1 MRLLF
6 FPLLWYDRRRLRAV
20 LAGRTVCITGAS
32 FGIGESVA
40 LLLADAGA
48 RLVLIARTADKLEKV
63 QQQVRER
70 GGQAEIFACDLTD
83 SAAVQQLLQQLSELP
98 GGIDILISNA
108 GKSIRRSLFDSV
120 DRFHD
125 FTRTAALN
133 YLAPVQLVL
142 GLTPLLLSS
151 GGQVINVSAINVLLI
166 PPPKWSAYQASKAAF
181 DHWFRSIGPE
191 LNSRGV
197 ATTSIYLPLVRT
209 RMIEPTAHYRRY
221 PAMQPE
227 QVACVIC
234 RAIVSRR
241 RSYKPWWMPVAEVT
255 CLLLRWPI
263 EILMTWILRRGRG
276 G

>member
-48 RLVLIARTADKLEKV
+48 RLVLIARTADKLEQV
-63 QQQVRER
+63 QQQVRQR

-83 SAAVQQLLQQLSELP
+83 PAAVQQLLQQLSELP

-142 GLTPLLLSS
+142 GMTPLLLSS

-181 DHWFRSIGPE
+181 DQWFRSIGPE

-209 RMIEPTAHYRRY
+209 RMIEPTTHYRRY

-241 RSYKPWWMPVAEVT
+241 RSYKPWWMPVAEVI

-263 EILMTWILRRGRG
+263 EILMTWILRRRRG

>member
-32 FGIGESVA
+32 FGIGESLA

-48 RLVLIARTADKLEKV
+48 RLVLIARTADKLEQV
-63 QQQVRER
+63 QQQVRQR

-83 SAAVQQLLQQLSELP
+83 PAAVQQLLQQLSELP

-142 GLTPLLLSS
+142 GMTPLLLSS

-181 DHWFRSIGPE
+181 DQWFRSIGPE

-241 RSYKPWWMPVAEVT
+241 RSYKPWWMPVAEVI

>member
-83 SAAVQQLLQQLSELP
+83 PAAVQQQLQQLSELP

-151 GGQVINVSAINVLLI
+151 GGQVINVSAINVLLL

>member
-48 RLVLIARTADKLEKV
+48 RLVLIARTADKLEQV
-63 QQQVRER
+63 QQQVRQR

-83 SAAVQQLLQQLSELP
+83 PAAVQQLLQQLSELP

-142 GLTPLLLSS
+142 GMTPLLLSS

-181 DHWFRSIGPE
+181 DQWFRSIGPE

-241 RSYKPWWMPVAEVT
+241 RSYKPWWMPVAEVI

-263 EILMTWILRRGRG
+263 EILMTWILRRRRG

>member
-83 SAAVQQLLQQLSELP
+83 PAAVQQLLQQLSELP

>member
-83 SAAVQQLLQQLSELP
+83 PAAVQQLLQQLSELP

-191 LNSRGV
+191 LNSGGV

>member
-32 FGIGESVA
+32 YGIGESLA

-48 RLVLIARTADKLEKV
+48 RLVLIARTADKLEQV

-181 DHWFRSIGPE
+181 DQWFRSIGPE

-209 RMIEPTAHYRRY
+209 RMIEPTAHYRRH

-227 QVACVIC
+227 QVARVIC

>member
-6 FPLLWYDRRRLRAV
+6 FPLLWYNRRRLRAV

-83 SAAVQQLLQQLSELP
+83 PAAVQQLLQQLSELP
-98 GGIDILISNA
+98 GGVDILISNA

-151 GGQVINVSAINVLLI
+151 GGQVINVSAINVLLT

-181 DHWFRSIGPE
+181 DQWFRSIGPE

-209 RMIEPTAHYRRY
+209 RMIEPTEHYRRH

>member
-32 FGIGESVA
+32 YGIGESLA

-48 RLVLIARTADKLEKV
+48 RLVLIARTADKLEQV

-181 DHWFRSIGPE
+181 DQWFRSIGPE

-209 RMIEPTAHYRRY
+209 RMIEPTAHYRRH

-255 CLLLRWPI
+255 CLLLRCPI

>member
-83 SAAVQQLLQQLSELP
+83 PAAVQQLLQQLSELP

-151 GGQVINVSAINVLLI
+151 GGHVINVSAINVLLI

>member
-83 SAAVQQLLQQLSELP
+83 PAAVQQLLQQLSELP

-181 DHWFRSIGPE
+181 DQWFRSIGPE

>member
-48 RLVLIARTADKLEKV
+48 RLVLIARTADKLEQV
-63 QQQVRER
+63 QQQVRQR

-142 GLTPLLLSS
+142 GMTPLLLSS

-181 DHWFRSIGPE
+181 DQWFRSIGPE

-241 RSYKPWWMPVAEVT
+241 RSYKPWWMPVAEVI

-263 EILMTWILRRGRG
+263 EILMTWILRRRRG

>member
-48 RLVLIARTADKLEKV
+48 RLVLIARTADKLEQV
-63 QQQVRER
+63 QQQVRQR

-83 SAAVQQLLQQLSELP
+83 PAAVQQLLQQLSELP

-142 GLTPLLLSS
+142 GMTPLLLSS

-181 DHWFRSIGPE
+181 DQWFRSIGPE

-209 RMIEPTAHYRRY
+209 RMIEPTAHYRRH

-241 RSYKPWWMPVAEVT
+241 RSYKPWWMPVAEVI

-263 EILMTWILRRGRG
+263 EILMTWILRRRRG

>member
-32 FGIGESVA
+32 YGIGESLA

-48 RLVLIARTADKLEKV
+48 RLVLIARTADKLEQV

-181 DHWFRSIGPE
+181 DQWFRSIGPE

>member
-48 RLVLIARTADKLEKV
+48 RLVLIARTADKLEQV
-63 QQQVRER
+63 QQQVRQR

-83 SAAVQQLLQQLSELP
+83 PAAIQQLLQQLSELP

-142 GLTPLLLSS
+142 GMTPLLLSS

-181 DHWFRSIGPE
+181 DQWFRSIGPE

-209 RMIEPTAHYRRY
+209 RMIEPTTHYRRY

-241 RSYKPWWMPVAEVT
+241 RSYKPWWMPVAEVI

-263 EILMTWILRRGRG
+263 EILMTWILRRRRG

>member
-48 RLVLIARTADKLEKV
+48 RLMLIARTADKLEQV
-63 QQQVRER
+63 QQQVRQR

-83 SAAVQQLLQQLSELP
+83 PAAVQQLLQQLSELP

-142 GLTPLLLSS
+142 GMTPLLLSS

-181 DHWFRSIGPE
+181 DQWFRSIGPE

-209 RMIEPTAHYRRY
+209 RMIEPTTHYRRY

-241 RSYKPWWMPVAEVT
+241 RSYKPWWMPVAEVI

-263 EILMTWILRRGRG
+263 EILMTWILRRRRG

>member
-6 FPLLWYDRRRLRAV
+6 FPLLRYDRRRLRSV

-32 FGIGESVA
+32 FGIGESLA

-48 RLVLIARTADKLEKV
+48 RLVLIARTADKLEQV
-63 QQQVRER
+63 QQQVQQR

-151 GGQVINVSAINVLLI
+151 GGQVINVSTINVLLI

-181 DHWFRSIGPE
+181 DQWFRSIGPE

-209 RMIEPTAHYRRY
+209 RMIEPTVHYRRH

-241 RSYKPWWMPVAEVT
+241 RSYKPWWMPVAEVI

-263 EILMTWILRRGRG
+263 EILMTWILRRRRG

>member
-48 RLVLIARTADKLEKV
+48 RLVLIARTADKLEQV
-63 QQQVRER
+63 QQQVQQR

-151 GGQVINVSAINVLLI
+151 GGQVINVWAINVLLI

-181 DHWFRSIGPE
+181 DQWFRSIGPE

-241 RSYKPWWMPVAEVT
+241 RSYKPWWMPVAEVI

-263 EILMTWILRRGRG
+263 EILMTWILRRRRG